1 MGFLDSVL
9 GKVIGQALGSGGS
22 APSPGGPASA
32 NGPSEAGGLGG
43 MLGGLGGGG
52 LASIFGSLLAEDGG
66 QGGLGGLVSK
76 FERAGMGDV
85 IGSWIGKGEN
95 KPVSE
100 GQLGNVLGGDVVSGM
115 AQKLGINAG
124 MLLPM
129 LAMLLPKLIDH
140 LTPQGQVP
148 ARGLGNLSELGG
160 AGGFDASGLGDATA
174 DPVAGT
180 PAQGEPGTDSELL
193 ASISNLLQQKR

>member
-1 MGFLDSVL
+1 MGLLDSILGQVL
-9 GKVIGQALGSGGS
+9 GSSGAS
-22 APSPGGPASA
+22 PAPGAPAGTDGPA
-32 NGPSEAGGLGG
+32 GAGGLGG
-43 MLGGLGGGG
+43 PGGLLGGLSGGG
-52 LASIFGSLLAEDGG
+52 LASIFGSLLANDGE

-95 KPVSE
+95 KPVS
-100 GQLGNVLGGDVVSGM
+100 GDQLGNVLGGDVVSSM

-148 ARGLGNLSELGG
+148 ARGLGDLSELGG
-160 AGGFDASGLGDATA
+160 SGGFDAFGRGDGTA
-174 DPVAGT
+174 DPAPGT
-180 PAQGEPGTDSELL
+180 LAQGEPGTESELL
-193 ASISNLLQQKR
+193 ASLSDLLQKR

>member
-1 MGFLDSVL
+1 MGLLDSIL
-9 GKVIGQALGSGGS
+9 GQVLGSGA
-22 APSPGGPASA
+22 APSSSSVDPAGASGPA
-32 NGPSEAGGLGG
+32 GAGGLGG
-43 MLGGLGGGG
+43 LGGLVGGLGGAGG
-52 LASIFGSLLAEDGG
+52 LASIFGSLLANDGG

-100 GQLGNVLGGDVVSGM
+100 GQLGNVLGGDVVSSM

-148 ARGLGNLSELGG
+148 ARGLGDLSELGG
-160 AGGFDASGLGDATA
+160 AGGFDAVGRGEEAAS
-174 DPVAGT
+174 PVPDT
-180 PAQGEPGTDSELL
+180 PQQGAPGSEGELL
-193 ASISNLLQQKR
+193 ASLSNLLQKR

>member
-1 MGFLDSVL
+1 MGLLDSILGQVL
-9 GKVIGQALGSGGS
+9 GGSGAS
-22 APSPGGPASA
+22 PAPGGPAGT
-32 NGPSEAGGLGG
+32 NGPAGAGGLGG
-43 MLGGLGGGG
+43 LGGLVGGLSGGGG
-52 LASIFGSLLAEDGG
+52 LASIFGSLLANDGG

-100 GQLGNVLGGDVVSGM
+100 GQLGNVLGGDVVSGL

-124 MLLPM
+124 MLLPL
-129 LAMLLPKLIDH
+129 LASALPMLIDR

-148 ARGLGNLSELGG
+148 AQGLGNLSELAGT
-160 AGGFDASGLGDATA
+160 GGFDTPGRAEEAA
-174 DPVAGT
+174 APVSDT
-180 PAQGEPGTDSELL
+180 QAQGAPNSENELL
-193 ASISNLLQQKR
+193 ASISNLLQKR